1 MESAF
6 APRILLRSSGLQ
18 ANIIPLQRPHSRPR
32 SNPLTGIGPVFR
44 EISMRKLSRAT
55 LVAAVLAL
63 SFGSVTGM
71 NTAMAQSA
79 KPVTTASGLQ
89 TIDTV
94 VGTGASPRPN
104 QTAVVHYTG
113 WLYANGTKGKKF
125 DSSVDRNEP
134 FDFPVGAGRVIKGWD
149 EGVAGM
155 KVGGKRTL
163 IVPPNL
169 GYGASGAGGVIPP
182 NATLMFDVELISLK

>member
-1 MESAF
+1 LQTPQSRA
-6 APRILLRSSGLQ
+6 RSG
-18 ANIIPLQRPHSRPR
+18 AR
-32 SNPLTGIGPVFR
+32 TGIGPVFR

-113 WLYANGTKGKKF
+113 WLYTNGTKGKKF